1 LRAKKIEARMEQAV
15 LSTVELSTAAMVTAV
30 RKMVVPRC
38 YWRLE

>member
-15 LSTVELSTAAMVTAV
+15 LSMVELSTAAMVTAV
-30 RKMVVPRC
+30 RKKAVPQC